1 MKLVAGIV
9 FCLFTRIVCAFRRQ
23 VVSPS
28 SDPVESDDVC
38 ANYKQK
44 HDWFIRFADAFM
56 SPNNTVQANSVNS
69 TLFSQD
75 VQGRVDLT
83 NTFDGR
89 ELNTEVPLSLSD

>member
-1 MKLVAGIV
+1 MKLVTGIV
-9 FCLFTRIVCAFRRQ
+9 FCLFTCNVWAFRDR
-23 VVSPS
+23 VVPPS
-28 SDPVESDDVC
+28 NLESYCVY

-44 HDWFIRFADAFM
+44 QDWFIRFADAFM
-56 SPNNTVQANSVNS
+56 SPNNTIQANSVNS

-89 ELNTEVPLSLSD
+89 ELNTEVPFSLLD